1 MAAMGAL
8 FAALA
13 IPLKVLWNVV
23 QERRKRRRKMAEVE
37 SAARR
42 DQAAAW
48 HSHQANEIQ
57 RLRTELAEKS
67 EHVTQLYERLVS
79 TTRTLVDMST
89 TVDTAHNRLRQ
100 RSMSTPPAPSR
111 ESGKPPSSKASKG

>member
-1 MAAMGAL
+1 MGAL

-13 IPLKVLWNVV
+13 IPLKVLWNIV
-23 QERRKRRRKMAEVE
+23 QERRKRRLKMAAVE
-37 SAARR
+37 SAAKR

-48 HSHQANEIQ
+48 HLHQANEIQ

-111 ESGKPPSSKASKG
+111 ESDKPPSSKASKG

>member
-1 MAAMGAL
+1 MAALGAL

-23 QERRKRRRKMAEVE
+23 QERRKRRRKMAAVE

-48 HSHQANEIQ
+48 RLHQADEIQ

-79 TTRTLVDMST
+79 TTRTLADMST
-89 TVDTAHNRLRQ
+89 DVDRLRQ
-100 RSMSTPPAPSR
+100 RAMSTPPALSR
-111 ESGKPPSSKASKG
+111 ESDKPPSSKASKG

>member
-1 MAAMGAL
+1 MGAL

-23 QERRKRRRKMAEVE
+23 QERRKRRRKMAAVE
-37 SAARR
+37 SAAQR

-48 HSHQANEIQ
+48 HLHQANEIQ

-67 EHVTQLYERLVS
+67 EHVTRLYERLVS
-79 TTRTLVDMST
+79 TTRTLADMST
-89 TVDTAHNRLRQ
+89 TVDTARSHLRQ
-100 RSMSTPPAPSR
+100 RAMSTPPAPSR
-111 ESGKPPSSKASKG
+111 ESDRPPSEKASKD